1 MGAFIALALIAVL
14 SVAGGSQAA
23 GSATLVIS
31 QIYGGGGNTGAPY
44 QNDYIEIFNLSS
56 TGVPLGGLSVQYTSA
71 TGTGNFGSAT
81 NLLTELPDTTLGAGQ
96 YLLIQEASNAAVG
109 SPLPFPVVA
118 DATPISMAAG
128 AGKVALVTGVDSL
141 GCNGGST
148 LCDDAAKARI
158 IDLVGYGSANF
169 FEGAAAAPT
178 LSNTTAAFRAGNGC
192 TDTDNNSLDFAAA
205 APAPR
210 TAISPFNDCNA
221 GPQPTDPAISV
232 ATSPTNPATG
242 TLLTFTATVTAGT
255 NPASTGLT
263 VNCDLSWL
271 GLGSSAALFDDGTNG
286 DVTSGDLIFTRQVG
300 IPAATTTGPKVGNC
314 TASDAQGRSK
324 STGYNVNVTEPTTPT
339 AIHDIQGAAHISPKN
354 GQNVTNVQGIVTA
367 KRTNGFYMQ
376 DPTPDAD
383 PSTSE
388 GIFVFTSSAPTV
400 SIGDMVGVN
409 GRVSEFRPGGS
420 SSANLTTTEL
430 VSPSIS
436 VLSTGNTLPAPTI
449 VGDGGRI
456 PPSLV
461 IEDDASGDVETSG
474 VFDPQNDGIDFYESL
489 EGMLVQFNN
498 AVAVGPTNSFGETPI
513 VGDDG
518 LHADIRTPRGGLL
531 LRANDANPERVIAD
545 DAILAMPA
553 VNVGDHYSAP
563 IVGALDYNFGNWS
576 VEVTQPVTRVDGGL
590 QRQVAAEVGANQ
602 LAVATFNFEN
612 LDPTDP
618 QSKFDRLANIFVHN
632 LKSPDIVAG
641 EEVQDNNGPT
651 NNGVV
656 DATTTMNQLIAAI
669 EAAGGPHYD
678 WRGID
683 PVNNQDGGEPG
694 GNIRQVF
701 LYRTDRGLSFVDRP
715 GGTSTNATTVTGTG
729 AATELT
735 FSPGRID
742 PTNSAWN
749 ASRKPLAGEFMFR
762 GEHLFVIAN
771 HFNSKGGDQA
781 VYGHFQPPT
790 RGSEVQRHQQAQIV
804 ADFTSALTTADP
816 SANVIVAGDL
826 NDFQFS
832 QTLQI
837 LKDKGLHD
845 LIETLPLNQ
854 QYSYVFE
861 GNSQVLDHIMFSNAL
876 FNRQFVYEPVHVNAE
891 FADQAS
897 DHDPSVVRIT
907 LNQPPTV
914 DANGPYTVAEGGS
927 VGLGASG
934 SDPEGGALT
943 YAWDLD
949 NNGTYETA
957 GQTPT
962 FSAGTLDG
970 PSSRTVGVQ
979 ITDNG
984 GLTATDTATVNI
996 TNTAPTATLT
1006 APATTFAGFPFTVS
1020 LTSPSD
1026 PSAADT
1032 AAGFQYAF
1040 NCGSGYGAFGTAST
1054 ASCPTSDVG
1063 TRTVKAQIRD
1073 KDGGVN
1079 EYTATVEV
1087 IVTADSLCDLV
1098 RAYASDPKVADELCA
1113 KLDQVE
1119 AAPTGTARDGLLGA
1133 FRNQVDAKVGKGLSS
1148 EQAAELKLLSTR
1160 L

>member
-1 MGAFIALALIAVL
+1 MGAFIALAFAVL

-31 QIYGGGGNTGAPY
+31 QIYGGGGNSGA
-44 QNDYIEIFNLSS
+44 QFTNDYIEIFNRGS
-56 TGVPLGGLSVQYTSA
+56 TDVPLGGFSLQYTSA
-71 TGTGNFGSAT
+71 TGTGLFGGAT
-81 NLLTELPDTTLGAGQ
+81 NLITPLPSTTLQPGQ
-96 YLLIQEASNAAVG
+96 YFLVQEAAGATPSN
-109 SPLPFPVVA
+109 PLPFGAYTGDDSPINMS
-118 DATPISMAAG
+118 ATG
-128 AGKVALVTGVDSL
+128 GKVAIVTGTDGL

-148 LCDDAAKARI
+148 ACDATQLARI
-158 IDLVGYGSANF
+158 VDLIGYDGANF
-169 FEGAAAAPT
+169 SETSPAPALT
-178 LSNTTAAFRAGNGC
+178 NTTAAFRVANGC
-192 TDTDNNSLDFAAA
+192 TDTDNNSLDFAAT

-210 TAISPFNDCNA
+210 TAISPFNVCDA
-221 GPQPTDPAISV
+221 GPQPTKPTISV
-232 ATSPTNPATG
+232 ATSPANPARG
-242 TLLTFTATVTAGT
+242 TLVTFTATTTAGT
-255 NPASTGLT
+255 NPTSTGLT

-271 GLGSSAALFDDGTNG
+271 GLGGSAALFDDGTNG
-286 DVTSGDLIFTRQVG
+286 DATAGDLIFTRQVG
-300 IPAATTTGPKVGNC
+300 IPAATPTGPKVGDC
-314 TASDAQGRSK
+314 TVSDDQGRSNIDDY
-324 STGYNVNVTEPTTPT
+324 SVNVTEPTTPT

-354 GQNVTNVQGIVTA
+354 GQSVTNVQGIVTA

-376 DPTPDAD
+376 DPSPDAD
-383 PSTSE
+383 PATSE

-400 SIGDMVGVN
+400 NVGDLVGVN
-409 GRVSEFRPGGS
+409 ANVSEFRPGGAS
-420 SSANLTTTEL
+420 SSNLTTTEL

-436 VLSTGNTLPAPTI
+436 VLSTGNTLPAPTV

-474 VFDPQNDGIDFYESL
+474 EFDPQNDGIDFYESL
-489 EGMLVQFNN
+489 EGMRVQFNN

-518 LHADIRTPRGGLL
+518 AHADVRTPRGGLL
-531 LRANDANPERVIAD
+531 LRSNDANPERVIAD
-545 DAILAMPA
+545 DAIVAMPA
-553 VNVGDHYSAP
+553 LNVGDHYSAP
-563 IVGALDYNFGNWS
+563 IVGPLDYNFGNWF

-590 QRQVAAEVGANQ
+590 QRQVAGDVGSNQ

-618 QSKFDRLANIFVHN
+618 QSKFDRLASIFVNN

-656 DATTTMNQLIAAI
+656 DATQTMNQLIAAI
-669 EAAGGPHYD
+669 NAAGGPQYD

-701 LYRTDRGLSFVDRP
+701 LFRTDRGLSFVDRS

-729 AATELT
+729 AATQLT

-742 PTNSAWN
+742 PVNPAWN

-771 HFNSKGGDQA
+771 HFNSKGGDQP

-790 RGSEVQRHQQAQIV
+790 RSSEVQRHQQAQIV
-804 ADFTSALTTADP
+804 ASFVSQLTTADP
-816 SANVIVAGDL
+816 NANVIVAGDL

-832 QTLQI
+832 ETLQF
-837 LKDKGLHD
+837 LKNVGLHD
-845 LIETLPLNQ
+845 LIESLPLNQ

-861 GNSQVLDHIMFSNAL
+861 GNSQVLDHILFSNAL
-876 FNRQFVYEPVHVNAE
+876 FALQFVYEPVHVNAE

-897 DHDPSVVRIT
+897 DHDPSVVRVT

-927 VGLGASG
+927 VGLDATGN
-934 SDPEGGALT
+934 DPEGGALT

-957 GQTPT
+957 GKTPT
-962 FSAGTLDG
+962 FAAGTLDG

-979 ITDNG
+979 VTDNG

-996 TNTAPTATLT
+996 TNTPPTATLV
-1006 APATTFAGFPFTVS
+1006 APATTFAGFPFTIS
-1020 LTSPSD
+1020 LTNPSD

-1040 NCGSGYGAFGTAST
+1040 DCGSGYGSFGTAST
-1054 ASCPTSDVG
+1054 ASCPTTDVVTRDVG
-1063 TRTVKAQIRD
+1063 GKIRD
-1073 KDGGVN
+1073 RDGGVT
-1079 EYTATVEV
+1079 EYQAKVEV
-1087 IVTADSLCDLV
+1087 VVTFDSLCALT
-1098 RAYASDPKVADELCA
+1098 RASASDPTGADDLCA
-1113 KLDQVE
+1113 KLDQAA
-1119 AAPTGTARDGLLGA
+1119 AAPMGTARDGVLSA
-1133 FRNQVDAKVGKGLSS
+1133 FRNQVDAKVDKGLTS

>member
-1 MGAFIALALIAVL
+1 MGAFIALALVAVL
-14 SVAGGSQAA
+14 SVAGGTQAA

-31 QIYGGGGNTGAPY
+31 QIYGGGGNTGATY
-44 QNDYIEIFNLSS
+44 QNDYIEIFNRGS
-56 TGVPLGGLSVQYTSA
+56 TEVALGGLSLQYASA
-71 TGTGNFGSAT
+71 TGTGNFGANT
-81 NLLTELPDTTLGAGQ
+81 AQLTELPATNLQPGQ
-96 YLLIQEASNAAVG
+96 YLLVQEASNAAVG

-118 DATPISMAAG
+118 DATPINMAATG
-128 AGKVALVTGVDSL
+128 GKVALVTGVDTL
-141 GCNGGST
+141 ACNGGSAP
-148 LCDDAAKARI
+148 CDASALARI
-158 IDLVGYGSANF
+158 IDLVGYDGANF
-169 FEGAAAAPT
+169 SEASPAPT
-178 LSNTTAAFRAGNGC
+178 LSATTAAFRAGNGC
-192 TDTDNNSLDFAAA
+192 VDTDNNANDFAAA

-210 TAISPFNDCNA
+210 TAISPFNVCDA
-221 GPQPTDPAISV
+221 GPQPTNPTISV
-232 ATSPTNPATG
+232 ATSPANPATG
-242 TLLTFTATVTAGT
+242 TLVTFTATVGAGT
-255 NPASTGLT
+255 NPTSTGLT
-263 VNCDLSWL
+263 VNCNLSWL
-271 GLGSSAALFDDGTNG
+271 GLGSSAALFDDGTHG
-286 DVTSGDLIFTRQVG
+286 DATAGDLTFTRQEG
-300 IPAATTTGPKVGNC
+300 IPAGTATGPKVGDC
-314 TASDAQGRSK
+314 TVSDEQGRSK
-324 STGYNVNVTEPTTPT
+324 SAGYTVNVTEPTTPT

-367 KRTNGFYMQ
+367 KRLNGFYMQ
-376 DPTPDAD
+376 DPSPDAD
-383 PSTSE
+383 PATSE
-388 GIFVFTSSAPTV
+388 AIFVFTSSAPTV
-400 SIGDMVGVN
+400 NLGDLVGVN
-409 GRVSEFRPGGS
+409 GRVSEFRPGGA

-436 VLSTGNTLPAPTI
+436 VLSTGNTLPAPTV
-449 VGDGGRI
+449 VGEGGRV

-461 IEDDASGDVETSG
+461 IEDDAGGDVETGG
-474 VFDPQNDGIDFYESL
+474 VFDPNSDGIDFYESL

-498 AVAVGPTNSFGETPI
+498 AVAVGPTSSFGETPI

-518 LHADIRTPRGGLL
+518 AHAELRTPRGGLL

-545 DAILAMPA
+545 DAILSMPTL
-553 VNVGDHYSAP
+553 NVGDHYNGP
-563 IVGALDYNFGNWS
+563 IIGALDYNFGNWF

-590 QRQVAAEVGANQ
+590 QREVAGDVGENQ

-618 QSKFDRLANIFVHN
+618 QSKFDQLAGIFVHN

-641 EEVQDNNGPT
+641 EEVQDNSGPT

-656 DATTTMNQLIAAI
+656 DATQTMNQLIAAI
-669 EAAGGPHYD
+669 ASAGGPHYD
-678 WRGID
+678 WTAID

-701 LYRTDRGLSFVDRP
+701 LYRTDRGLSFVDRA
-715 GGTSTNATTVTGTG
+715 GGTSTNSTAVTGTG
-729 AATELT
+729 AATQLT

-742 PTNSAWN
+742 PANSAWN

-790 RGSEVQRHQQAQIV
+790 RSSEVQRHQQAQIV
-804 ADFTSALTTADP
+804 ADFVSQLTTADP
-816 SANVIVAGDL
+816 NAKVIVAGDL

-876 FNRQFVYEPVHVNAE
+876 FSDQFVYEPVHVNAE

-914 DANGPYTVAEGGS
+914 DGNGPYTVPEGGS
-927 VGLGASG
+927 VGLSATG
-934 SDPEGGALT
+934 SDPEGSTLT

-949 NNGTYETA
+949 NNGTFETA

-970 PSSRTVGVQ
+970 PSARTVGVQ
-979 ITDNG
+979 VTDAG

-996 TNTAPTATLT
+996 TNAPPTATLA
-1006 APATTFAGFPFTVS
+1006 APATTFAGFPFTLS

-1032 AAGFQYAF
+1032 AAGFEYAF
-1040 NCGSGYGAFGTAST
+1040 NCGSGYGSFGTSST
-1054 ASCPTSDVG
+1054 ASCSTSDVG
-1063 TRTVKAQIRD
+1063 VRTVAAKIRD
-1073 KDGGVN
+1073 KDGGVT
-1079 EYTATVEV
+1079 EYPASVQV
-1087 IVTADSLCDLV
+1087 IVTVDSLCALV
-1098 RAYASDPKVADELCA
+1098 RAYASDPKVADDLCA
-1113 KLDQVE
+1113 KLDQVK
-1119 AAPTGTARDGLLGA
+1119 AVPSGTSRDGLLGA
-1133 FRNQVDAKVGKGLSS
+1133 FRNQVDAKVGKGLTS